1 MTTQTGT
8 TGSPTGPVMPLPETT
23 SARPDDG
30 PRRGTGAGGSR
41 RPGHR
46 SGLREGRAAWILAL
60 PFCLLFLAFTAWP
73 VLQSLFMSFT
83 DTKARDLR
91 TPFAVDIVGF
101 DNYSKALSDP
111 LFRKAAL
118 NTAYFVLVGMPL
130 TLLLALAA
138 AVALDKG
145 ITRFRAMFRLGFY
158 LPVITSIVAVAVV
171 WRFLL
176 QDPGGLINTALGWV
190 GIDGP
195 NWLGDPHWAMPGLIM
210 MASWRNFGTAMIIFL
225 AGLQSVPAE
234 LHEAAAIDGANAWK
248 RFRHITLPLLRPT
261 LLFVMV
267 TTAIGYLQFFE
278 EPFVMTQGGPLNST
292 LSLSYYTYKQFG
304 FGNYSLAASMS
315 YLTFVVIAI
324 VTAIQFR
331 LLRER
336 T

>member
-1 MTTQTGT
+1 MTVQTGT
-8 TGSPTGPVMPLPETT
+8 TG
-23 SARPDDG
+23 AR
-30 PRRGTGAGGSR
+30 R
-41 RPGHR
+41 
-46 SGLREGRAAWILAL
+46 REGRAAWILAI

-73 VLQSLFMSFT
+73 VIQSLFMSIT

-91 TPFAVDIVGF
+91 HPFSVNIIGL
-101 DNYSKALSDP
+101 DNFTKALSDP
-111 LFRKAAL
+111 TFRQAAG

-130 TLLLALAA
+130 TLAAALAA

-145 ITRFRAMFRLGFY
+145 ITRFRAIFRLGFY
-158 LPVITSIVAVAVV
+158 MPVITSIVAVAVV

-190 GIDGP
+190 GITGP
-195 NWLGDPHWAMPGLIM
+195 NWLGDPSWSMPSLIL
-210 MASWRNFGTAMIIFL
+210 MAAWRNFGTAMIIFL
-225 AGLQSVPAE
+225 AGLQAVPAE
-234 LHEAAAIDGANAWK
+234 LHEAAAIDGAGAWK
-248 RFRHITLPLLRPT
+248 RFRHVTMPLLRPT

-292 LSLSYYTYKQFG
+292 ISLSMYTYQQFG
-304 FGNYSLAASMS
+304 FGNYGLASAMS
-315 YLTFVVIAI
+315 YLIFLVIAI

>member
-1 MTTQTGT
+1 MT
-8 TGSPTGPVMPLPETT
+8 PPPVTAPG
-23 SARPDDG
+23 RPDDG
-30 PRRGTGAGGSR
+30 SSRGAGDGGSR
-41 RPGHR
+41 GQAGTARR
-46 SGLREGRAAWILAL
+46 REGRAAWILAI

-73 VLQSLFMSFT
+73 VIQSLFMSIT

-91 TPFAVDIVGF
+91 HPFSVNVIGL
-101 DNYSKALSDP
+101 DNFTKALSDP
-111 LFRKAAL
+111 TFRKAAG

-130 TLLLALAA
+130 TLVVALAA

-145 ITRFRAMFRLGFY
+145 ITRFRAIFRLGFY
-158 LPVITSIVAVAVV
+158 MPVITSIVAVAVV

-190 GIDGP
+190 GITGP
-195 NWLGDPHWAMPGLIM
+195 NWLGDPSWSMPSLIL

-225 AGLQSVPAE
+225 AGLQAVPAE
-234 LHEAAAIDGANAWK
+234 LHEAAAIDGAGAWK
-248 RFRHITLPLLRPT
+248 RFRFVTMPLLRPT

-278 EPFVMTQGGPLNST
+278 EPFVMTKGGPLNST
-292 LSLSYYTYKQFG
+292 ISLSMYTYQQFG
-304 FGNYSLAASMS
+304 FGNYGLASAMS
-315 YLTFVVIAI
+315 YLIFVVIAI
-324 VTAIQFR
+324 VTALQFR

>member
-1 MTTQTGT
+1 MTAQTAH
-8 TGSPTGPVMPLPETT
+8 TGAAPSPRRTD
-23 SARPDDG
+23 SAR
-30 PRRGTGAGGSR
+30 R
-41 RPGHR
+41 
-46 SGLREGRAAWILAL
+46 REGRAAWILAV

-73 VLQSLFMSFT
+73 VVQSLFMSFT
-83 DTKARDLR
+83 DTRARDLR
-91 TPFAVDIVGF
+91 NPFAVNIIGF
-101 DNYSKALSDP
+101 DNFTKALSDP
-111 LFRKAAL
+111 LFRTAAG

-130 TLLLALAA
+130 TLVVALAA

-145 ITRFRAMFRLGFY
+145 ITRFRAVFRLGFY
-158 LPVITSIVAVAVV
+158 MPVITSIVAVAVV

-176 QDPGGLINTALGWV
+176 QNPGGLINTVLGWV

-195 NWLGDPHWAMPGLIM
+195 NWLGDPHWSMPSLIL

-225 AGLQSVPAE
+225 AGLQAVPGE
-234 LHEAAAIDGANAWK
+234 LHEAAAIDGAGAWK
-248 RFRHITLPLLRPT
+248 RFRHVTMPLLRPT

-278 EPFVMTQGGPLNST
+278 EPYVMTRGGPLNST
-292 LSLSYYTYKQFG
+292 VSLSMYTYQQFG
-304 FGNYSLAASMS
+304 FGNYGLASAMS
-315 YLTFVVIAI
+315 YLIFVVIAI